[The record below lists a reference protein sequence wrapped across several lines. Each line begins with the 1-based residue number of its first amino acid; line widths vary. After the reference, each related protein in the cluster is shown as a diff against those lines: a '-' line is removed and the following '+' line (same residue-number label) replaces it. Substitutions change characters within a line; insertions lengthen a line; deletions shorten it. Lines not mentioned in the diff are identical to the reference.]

1 MNTWLWLITAIIFV
15 IIEAL
20 TLGLVTI
27 WFAVGALAAFF
38 VAWLGFPWQTQIP
51 FFIGTSFVL
60 LYLTG
65 PIARKYL
72 KIGKTKTN
80 VQALIGEQGIVR
92 EKIEQ
97 VKQGQI
103 EIKGQFWAA
112 RASTDEDI
120 EVNEKVV
127 VQKIEGNTLIV
138 RKLLK

>member
-1 MNTWLWLITAIIFV
+1 MSTWLWLIAAIIFV

-38 VAWLGFPWQTQIP
+38 VAWLGFSLQTQIT
-51 FFIGTSFVL
+51 FFIVSSFVL

-72 KIGKTKTN
+72 KIGTTKTN
-80 VQALIGEQGIVR
+80 VQALINELGIVR

-103 EIKGQFWAA
+103 EVKGQFWAA

-120 EVNEKVV
+120 EVDERVV